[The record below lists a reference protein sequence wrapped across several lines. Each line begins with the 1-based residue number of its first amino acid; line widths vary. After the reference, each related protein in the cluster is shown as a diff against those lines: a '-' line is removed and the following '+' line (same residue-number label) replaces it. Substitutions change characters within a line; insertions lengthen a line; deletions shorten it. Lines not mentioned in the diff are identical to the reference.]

1 MNPSPQLNAEP
12 RPAIALWDHLAEL
25 RSRILKSVLAI
36 IAGSLLGLVY
46 CREIFT
52 ILQVPM
58 VKALPAGSFF
68 IATSPFESYMA
79 YFKVAFLTGLF
90 IASPVVFYQFWK
102 FVNPALRQKEKQVA
116 LPFAFV
122 SALLFTGGALFG
134 YFLVFPT
141 GFHFVNQILIGTGI
155 RLLPKMSDYLG
166 VALTLLLAF
175 GFCFELPLVIFL
187 LGKLGIIDYPF
198 IKKYRRYVIVVLF
211 IVAAVLTPGPDVFS
225 QCLLAI
231 PLWILFELG
240 GLTLL
245 ANRKKG

>member
-1 MNPSPQLNAEP
+1 MALNPQPETESRQ
-12 RPAIALWDHLAEL
+12 AIPLWDHLAEL
-25 RSRILKSVLAI
+25 RSRVLKCVAAIL
-36 IAGSLLGLVY
+36 AGSIIGLIY

-52 ILQVPM
+52 ILQIPM
-58 VKALPAGSFF
+58 VKALPPGSFF
-68 IATSPFESYMA
+68 ITTSPFESYSA
-79 YFKVAFLTGLF
+79 YFKIAFLAGLF

-102 FVNPALRQKEKQVA
+102 FINPALKQKEKQAA
-116 LPFAFV
+116 LPFALI

-141 GFHFVNQILIGTGI
+141 GFHFVNQVLEGTGI
-155 RLLPKMSDYLG
+155 RLMPKMSDYLS
-166 VALTLLLAF
+166 VALALLLAF

-187 LGKLGIIDYPF
+187 LGRLGIIDYPF

-240 GLTLL
+240 GLSLL
-245 ANRKKG
+245 WIKS